1 MPNDGMRNAGSY
13 ASYGEYFDAMR
24 NLAAEYG
31 SMPVENVFSAW
42 ARASAATNPFI
53 QNRRVKRINTMPGDY
68 GKDDI
73 VGMLKNPD
81 GNEQALREV
90 AHGLEWT
97 AYPYRK
103 IRSTYQAIN
112 TYHYYHYPAYVD
124 KPTEEMWREG
134 RLLDKFNRAMTPDVW
149 ARQIVGQTVQEG
161 KVAYVPRWDIDKPH
175 NRVNYAFL
183 QQIPSDWWKIVGLNS
198 ESKYTVMF
206 DMMYFLAVP
215 GSDWRQFGDL
225 FVPFLEDFA
234 SVLVPS
240 VTTIPKKGNGK
251 KFVYANR
258 DGRAWGIDME
268 RFRKLAVNEDGTK
281 REIPGDPKLYNQNGV
296 WAYWVTLPVE
306 KAWVFEF
313 DDTVKTVASPL
324 AGLFLAFDQLSS
336 YEDVQSEIL
345 KNPLISVVLGDIPY
359 WNEKQTNTS
368 DQYKLSPTGLD
379 FFTALWYQML
389 NAANTSGIGFFLAPA
404 EHLHLETMQEA
415 PNATNIS
422 TAGYAYAIQ
431 KSGLSGLIPINS
443 DPRAGAVNLSA
454 TLEENAVF
462 PIYRQMERMMESIY
476 RQIGTRTEFR
486 FKMFGGFLSDK
497 EDMETA
503 RQGMA
508 SGLLTETM
516 RYLALRGLS
525 LWDDMSISKAIM
537 DSGVLDMRIPLVSS
551 YQMKQSDSGLP
562 PQPENQGGRPGKTDE
577 EIATGDI
584 GESYEGDQDSME

>member
-1 MPNDGMRNAGSY
+1 MPKSELRSAGAYS
-13 ASYGEYFDAMR
+13 SYGEFFGAMR

-31 SMPVENVFSAW
+31 SMPIENVFSAW
-42 ARASAATNPFI
+42 ARASSATNPFI
-53 QNRRVKRINTMPGDY
+53 QNRRVKSINTMPGDY
-68 GKDDI
+68 QKDQI
-73 VGMLKNPD
+73 VQMLKTPD
-81 GNEQALREV
+81 GHEQPLRAV

-112 TYHYYHYPAYVD
+112 TYHYYHYPAYID
-124 KPTEEMWREG
+124 KPTDEMWREG
-134 RLLDKFNRAMTPDVW
+134 KLLDKFNRAMSPDTW
-149 ARQIVGQTVQEG
+149 TRQIVGQAIQEG
-161 KVAYVPRWDIDKPH
+161 KVAYVPRWDVDKVH

-183 QQIPSDWWKIVGLNS
+183 QQIPSDWWKIVGMNS

-225 FVPFLEDFA
+225 FVPYLEDFS

-240 VTTIPKKGNGK
+240 VAKIPAKGNGK
-251 KFVYANR
+251 KFVYAAQN
-258 DGRAWGIDME
+258 GKSWNIDMDK
-268 RFRKLAVNEDGTK
+268 FRQLAMNEDGTP
-281 REIPGDPKLYNQNGV
+281 REIPGNPRLYNQNGV

-313 DDTVKTVASPL
+313 DDTIKTVAPPF
-324 AGLFLAFDQLSS
+324 AGLFLTFDQLSS
-336 YEDVQSEIL
+336 LEDVQLEIL

-359 WNEKQTNTS
+359 WNEKQNNTS

-379 FFTALWYQML
+379 FFTSLWYQML
-389 NAANTSGIGFFLAPA
+389 NGANTSGIGFFLAPA
-404 EHLHLETMQEA
+404 ERLHMETLQEA

-476 RQIGTRTEFR
+476 RQIGTRYEFR
-486 FKMFGGFLSDK
+486 FKMFGGFLADQA
-497 EDMETA
+497 DIETA
-503 RQGMA
+503 RQGMS
-508 SGLLTETM
+508 SGLLTETL

-525 LWDDMSISKAIM
+525 LWDDLSASNIIM
-537 DSGVLDMRIPLVSS
+537 DSGVLNKRIPLVSS
-551 YQMKQSDSGLP
+551 YQMKQSESGLP
-562 PQPENQGGRPGKTDE
+562 PQPDNTGGRPEKSESD
-577 EIATGDI
+577 IAQGNI